1 MTTITSGVC
10 TSARALL
17 YRRHARVRGAAITFR
32 DLFSR
37 QSETYAT
44 ARPTYP
50 DALYE
55 YMASVVPRR
64 RLAWDC
70 GTGNG
75 QAARDLS
82 RWFDRVIATDASTSQ
97 IANALPVANV
107 EYRVADAGSSGL
119 DARSVDLVTVA
130 QALHWFDV
138 DRFYLEV
145 RRVTVPGGIVAVW
158 SYGSP
163 SAGGDIDATLRHF
176 EKETLGRYWDR
187 RRRWVD
193 EGYRNIA
200 FPFPELPAP
209 KLELRMEWTLSQLGG
224 YLRSWSAVAK
234 FVVERGL
241 DPVAPLL
248 ERIGIHWGSPEGTR
262 VVTWPLAIRVGRV
275 E

>member
-1 MTTITSGVC
+1 M
-10 TSARALL
+10 
-17 YRRHARVRGAAITFR
+17 TFR

-55 YMASVVPRR
+55 FLASVAPSRR
-64 RLAWDC
+64 MAWDC

-75 QAARDLS
+75 QAAQDLA
-82 RWFDRVIATDASTSQ
+82 RWFDRVVATDASVAQ
-97 IANALPVANV
+97 IRNAVAVKNV
-107 EYRVADAGSSGL
+107 EYRVADAASSGL
-119 DARSVDLVTVA
+119 AARSVDLVTVA

-138 DRFYLEV
+138 DNFYKEV
-145 RRVTVPGGIVAVW
+145 RRVTVPGGIIAVW

-163 SAGGDIDATLRHF
+163 DAGEDVQSALRSF
-176 EKETLGRYWDR
+176 EKETVGRYWDS

-193 EGYRNIA
+193 EGYRNIP
-200 FPFPELPAP
+200 FPFTELAVPPLA
-209 KLELRMEWTLSQLGG
+209 LRMTWTLSQLGG

-234 FVVERGL
+234 FVVERGH

-248 ERIGIHWGSPEGTR
+248 EQIEKHWGSSDGTR
-262 VVTWPLAIRVGRV
+262 VVTWPLAIRVGRI

>member
-1 MTTITSGVC
+1 MTTIMSGGC

-17 YRRHARVRGAAITFR
+17 YRRHVRARGAAITFR

-50 DALYE
+50 DALSE
-55 YMASVVPRR
+55 FVASLVPRR

-70 GTGNG
+70 GPGNG
-75 QAARDLS
+75 QAARDLA
-82 RWFDRVIATDASTSQ
+82 RWCDRVIATDASAAQ
-97 IANALPVANV
+97 IAKAAAVKNV
-107 EYRVADAGSSGL
+107 EYRVADAESSRL
-119 DARSVDLVTVA
+119 DARSVDLVSAA

-138 DRFYLEV
+138 DRFYQEV
-145 RRVTVPGGIVAVW
+145 RRVTVPGGIIAVW

-163 SAGGDIDATLRHF
+163 SAGEGIDALLHRF
-176 EKETLGRYWDR
+176 EKDTLSRYWDS

-193 EGYRNIA
+193 EGYRSIA
-200 FPFPELPAP
+200 FPFTELPAP
-209 KLELRMEWTLSQLGG
+209 TMELRMEWTLSQLGG

-234 FVVERGL
+234 FVVERGH

-248 ERIGIHWGSPEGTR
+248 EQIETHWGSPGDTR

>member
-1 MTTITSGVC
+1 M
-10 TSARALL
+10 
-17 YRRHARVRGAAITFR
+17 TFR

-50 DALYE
+50 DSLYE
-55 YMASVVPRR
+55 FIASVAPRR

-75 QAARDLS
+75 QAARDLA
-82 RWFDRVIATDASTSQ
+82 RWFDKVIATDASAAQ
-97 IANALPVANV
+97 IANAVPVNNV
-107 EYRVADAGSSGL
+107 EYRVASAEASGLAGSL
-119 DARSVDLVTVA
+119 VDVVAVA

-138 DRFYLEV
+138 DRFYQEV
-145 RRVTVPGGIVAVW
+145 RRVTVPGGLIAVW

-163 SAGGDIDATLRHF
+163 SVGRDAEPELRRF
-176 EKETLGRYWDR
+176 EQETLGRYWDS

-193 EGYRNIA
+193 EGYRNIP
-200 FPFPELPAP
+200 FPFTELPAP
-209 KLELRMEWTLSQLGG
+209 SLELRMEWTLSQLGG

-234 FVVERGL
+234 FVVERGF

-248 ERIGIHWGSPEGTR
+248 ERIGTHWGSSEGTR
-262 VVTWPLAIRVGRV
+262 VVTWPLAIRVGRI